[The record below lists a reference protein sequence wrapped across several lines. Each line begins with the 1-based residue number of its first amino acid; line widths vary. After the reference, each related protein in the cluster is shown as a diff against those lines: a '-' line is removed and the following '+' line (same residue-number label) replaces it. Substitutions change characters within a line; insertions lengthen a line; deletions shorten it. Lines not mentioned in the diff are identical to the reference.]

1 MLRLLAFHRE
11 IQEEVFGLVRK
22 ATLQRL
28 AEKSY
33 ASNLKITSVSLM
45 GILSL
50 LQGPLFDMHR
60 AKAIG
65 RLRPSPRFLDLILQ
79 HIKHS
84 DKNHSPDVSSHL
96 KLFKF
101 AVNHTECANLT
112 T

>member
-1 MLRLLAFHRE
+1 MMLRLLAFHRE

-50 LQGPLFDMHR
+50 LQGPLREDGTLEDFEFDCDC
-60 AKAIG
+60 
-65 RLRPSPRFLDLILQ
+65 S
-79 HIKHS
+79 
-84 DKNHSPDVSSHL
+84 
-96 KLFKF
+96 
-101 AVNHTECANLT
+101 
-112 T
+112 